1 MNTRVLLG
9 LGSHPR
15 LGEMADSA
23 EEWRS
28 RIHRYLLSEGK
39 QNLGHVP
46 AYVSRPPGCTDKLL
60 DVVDDSRFILEQQ
73 GKTTWL
79 IEAAVEPDCGEEWRR
94 RVHSYLL
101 SKGKQHLGTVA
112 QFVQRPPGCTGK
124 LSNVLE
130 DDSRF
135 NLEHS
140 GERDCWISARALAG
154 HGAME
159 TAGALRVGAAIAPAP
174 RQLPMEDCCAEQWR
188 CQIHSFLVFSE
199 EAHLLTHV
207 AKSVPRPPD
216 CTEKMIEVVRD
227 DPLDRFELTLQG
239 DSAWWIAAK
248 DGHAAMEA
256 DGAAPTAQWG
266 EEWEEDFDSH
276 G

>member
-1 MNTRVLLG
+1 
-9 LGSHPR
+9 
-15 LGEMADSA
+15 MADSA
-23 EEWRS
+23 EEWRG
-28 RIHRYLLSEGK
+28 RIHHYLLSEGK
-39 QNLGHVP
+39 QHLRHV
-46 AYVSRPPGCTDKLL
+46 ASYVPRPPGCTDKLR
-60 DVVDDSRFILEQQ
+60 DVVEHDSRFILEQH
-73 GKTTWL
+73 GVTTWL
-79 IEAAVEPDCGEEWRR
+79 IEAAAAPDCEEEWRR
-94 RVHSYLL
+94 QIHSFLL
-101 SKGKQHLGTVA
+101 LKGKQQLGTVA
-112 QFVQRPPGCTGK
+112 QLVPRPPGCTGK
-124 LSNVLE
+124 LSNVVG

-135 NLEHS
+135 NLEHW

-159 TAGALRVGAAIAPAP
+159 TAGALGVGAAIAPAP

-248 DGHAAMEA
+248 DMDGHAAMEA
-256 DGAAPTAQWG
+256 DGAAPAAQWE
-266 EEWEEDFDSH
+266 EEWEDEFDSH